1 MRTKV
6 AMRILLEKVT
16 GRSYRIVK
24 KAASQRTELLM
35 IS

>member
-1 MRTKV
+1 MRTKTV
-6 AMRILLEKVT
+6 MRILFEKVT